1 MVLLPTF
8 NGIEKATDT
17 TIGFIQSDEA
27 KHVALQSLDIIKS
40 QTPFGIG
47 ENIIAPCL
55 VTSFEIMKKTWQ
67 IAQYP
72 IPSKGDVRYTV
83 DTIMTG
89 TKWFLLTSTREI
101 YFYAKLVDA
110 TVTRTLSHTQWRVLG
125 SGPYSTLNSMHKEEV
140 INHLCER
147 YFSLKDDRIARYEL
161 TAHIK
166 FHNRT
171 LYDDLVVSGLL
182 LERGSDLTSD
192 DVWLKPFSSYRTQ
205 VEEDDNILL
214 LQKQSDKH
222 DFNEVKPL
230 WFYQPTQNGKKPKKD
245 TPWISFAGTEQSKIE
260 FGFRSFLHTKNIKMD
275 YPIGM
280 EDVDSESDAKWSEEE
295 RKNTFADGVPL
306 HENQS
311 FHQLP
316 RDYDQ
321 SSLPFNI
328 SHWYEP
334 NDDDVL
340 IEQKR
345 QAISFLPSNAE
356 PATNFANLQFPLTIL
371 MRPTL
376 WRFHGKGNEV
386 RRGVWLMDT
395 QRNGLQP
402 YSDKSAAILEDA
414 YLFLKCTKSTQEK
427 DGMSKGDTKDGIE
440 SVLLTV
446 QVLGPDGDETQ
457 LVQFRSL
464 SQITAI
470 QKTIAG
476 GFSLFKRRVYRGVH
490 MMREEESS
498 NGDVSEDRKES
509 SLKSQNLLAA
519 PSSLHKSV
527 TSIKEKDDHD
537 DNTSDHLIL
546 VVHGIGEM
554 LRSTDVFGMSLP
566 PMTSTLVDCC
576 SSLRKNH
583 VEVLQMHNNSNEAD
597 KASFSNVEYLPVE
610 WHEAFA
616 LKSRWSPGE
625 SNYRKSDG
633 TNNAVTLK
641 DISLNTIPHMREFAN
656 DTMLDSK
663 YVFQAYLSQIVST
676 VTNRSASLKFYFS
689 CLLCIMM

>member
-1 MVLLPTF
+1 MCGQNF
-8 NGIEKATDT
+8 NSE
-17 TIGFIQSDEA
+17 
-27 KHVALQSLDIIKS
+27 
-40 QTPFGIG
+40 
-47 ENIIAPCL
+47 
-55 VTSFEIMKKTWQ
+55 
-67 IAQYP
+67 
-72 IPSKGDVRYTV
+72 
-83 DTIMTG
+83 
-89 TKWFLLTSTREI
+89 
-101 YFYAKLVDA
+101 LVDA
-110 TVTRTLSHTQWRVLG
+110 TVARTLSHTQWRVLG
-125 SGPYSTLNSMHKEEV
+125 SGPYSTLNSIHKEEV

-182 LERGSDLTSD
+182 SERGSDLTSN
-192 DVWLKPFSSYRTQ
+192 DVWLKPFPSYRTQ
-205 VEEDDNILL
+205 VEEYDNILL
-214 LQKQSDKH
+214 LQQHNHKKRRSKVEKDRCH
-222 DFNEVKPL
+222 DFNGVKPL
-230 WFYQPTQNGKKPKKD
+230 WFYQPTQNGKKPKKE

-260 FGFRSFLHTKNIKMD
+260 VGFRSFLEKKGITMNC
-275 YPIGM
+275 PIGL
-280 EDVDSESDAKWSEEE
+280 EDVECQSDEKCLEEDE
-295 RKNTFADGVPL
+295 IPL
-306 HENQS
+306 RENQS
-311 FHQLP
+311 FHRLP
-316 RDYDQ
+316 QDYDQ

-334 NDDDVL
+334 IGDDVL

-345 QAISFLPSNAE
+345 QSISFLPSSAE
-356 PATNFANLQFPLTIL
+356 QATNFANLQFPLTIL

-402 YSDKSAAILEDA
+402 YSDESAAILEDA

-427 DGMSKGDTKDGIE
+427 DKMSEGDAKDGIE

-476 GFSLFKRRVYRGVH
+476 GFSLFKRRVYRGVQT
-490 MMREEESS
+490 MSEESS
-498 NGDVSEDRKES
+498 NGDVLENGQRT
-509 SLKSQNLLAA
+509 SLTSQNLLAA
-519 PSSLHKSV
+519 PFSLHKSLMS
-527 TSIKEKDDHD
+527 TKEKDEHD
-537 DNTSDHLIL
+537 DDASDHLIL

-583 VEVLQMHNNSNEAD
+583 TEVLRMYKNSNEAD
-597 KASFSNVEYLPVE
+597 KSSFGNVEFLPVE
-610 WHEAFA
+610 WHESFA
-616 LKSRWSPGE
+616 LKSRSSPEE
-625 SNYRKSDG
+625 SSYRKSDG
-633 TNNAVTLK
+633 TNNTVTLK

-663 YVFQAYLSQIVST
+663 YV
-676 VTNRSASLKFYFS
+676 
-689 CLLCIMM
+689 C